1 MIRSVIELAF
11 TNFMNKQAKK
21 SVDCLRSLVRLGQL
35 ANDLGILMKI
45 HNMIGILTLNKRD
58 FLGAIIEFKI
68 LRDISEEAE
77 EDVLRLHAYSMLGSC
92 Y

>member
-1 MIRSVIELAF
+1 
-11 TNFMNKQAKK
+11 
-21 SVDCLRSLVRLGQL
+21 
-35 ANDLGILMKI
+35 
-45 HNMIGILTLNKRD
+45 MIGILILNKRD
-58 FLGAIIEFKI
+58 FLGAITEFKI